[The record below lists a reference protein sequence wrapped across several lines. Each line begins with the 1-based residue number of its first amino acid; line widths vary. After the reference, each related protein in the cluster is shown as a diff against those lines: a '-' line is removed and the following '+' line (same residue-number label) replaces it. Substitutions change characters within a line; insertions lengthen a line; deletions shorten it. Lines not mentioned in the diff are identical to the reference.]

1 MTNEELAQLIKQG
14 EKGHILTLWGQV
26 ERLLE
31 MLCGRAYRQLKGRAD
46 HAGAAL
52 EDFRQESYLAFLEAI
67 EAFDPSSGYKFTA
80 YLKYPL
86 KNRICSLLRLRTE
99 RGRND
104 PLCNCASLE
113 AQREDGELP
122 LAETIPTD
130 DDLEG
135 DTLEKVWNEQLSRA
149 LGQCLEELPPPL
161 SRVLVAKYYD
171 EKSLEEIG
179 KEAGET
185 PQWVRKAHGQGLQA
199 LRKGRNRARLLPY
212 AESIL
217 GTYAYRGTG
226 FAPFLLTGI
235 SSVER
240 AVERQEEASQQWKSH
255 DNTR

>member
-1 MTNEELAQLIKQG
+1 MAVTNEELAQLIKQG
-14 EKGHILTLWGQV
+14 EKGYIPALWGQV

-31 MLCGRAYRQLKGRAD
+31 MLCSRAYERLKGRAD

-52 EDFRQESYLAFLEAI
+52 EDFRQESYLAFMEAI

-86 KNRICSLLRLRTE
+86 KNRIYNLLRLRTE
-99 RGRND
+99 RERND

-113 AQREDGELP
+113 AQRGDEELP

-135 DTLEKVWNEQLSRA
+135 DALEKVWNEQLSRA
-149 LGQCLEELPPPL
+149 LGQCLEELPPPI
-161 SRVLVAKYYD
+161 SRVLVAKYYE
-171 EKSLEEIG
+171 EKSLEKIG
-179 KEAGET
+179 KEAGEP
-185 PQWVRKAHGQGLQA
+185 PQWARKMHGQGLQA
-199 LRKGRNRARLLPY
+199 LRKGRNRALLFPF

-226 FAPFLLTGI
+226 LAPFLVAGI

-240 AVERQEEASQQWKSH
+240 AVERQEEVAQQ
-255 DNTR
+255 R